1 MKVQEFI
8 MKVQELIMKV
18 QELIMKVWELM
29 MNTNPKNE
37 CAIAYNEHMKARIP
51 ELIYKQLLIL

>member
-1 MKVQEFI
+1 

-18 QELIMKVWELM
+18 QELIMKVWELI

-37 CAIAYNEHMKARIP
+37 GAIADNEGMKGI
-51 ELIYKQLLIL
+51 ILGFFLQMAPHTI